1 MLKQIHL
8 NGDQANNNI
17 KMENNNSKPELFNIV
32 LKKAQL
38 KQDIYAC
45 TLSAIN
51 LLKEVSA
58 EVINDFKVKLPAD
71 EKRIS
76 FDYKDKSGFEFEM
89 KFAGDILIFTMH
101 TNIFEFSRNHEIMKT
116 SYIKEKPDRSYCG
129 IINIYN
135 FLADSFKYNREND
148 IGYLIG
154 RVFINN
160 ENHYY
165 IEGKK
170 EVGMLYNNFSNN
182 VLDKNAAREILE
194 KAILYTSNF
203 DLLTP
208 PYEEVKEVTVYE
220 MQSNLDSMRLKTGK
234 RLGFKFQADI
244 ENLK

>member
-1 MLKQIHL
+1 M
-8 NGDQANNNI
+8 NNQT
-17 KMENNNSKPELFNIV
+17 ELFDIV
-32 LKKAQL
+32 LKKAKL
-38 KQDIYAC
+38 KQDIY
-45 TLSAIN
+45 TRSVEAIE
-51 LLKEVSA
+51 LLKKVSN
-58 EVINDFKVKLPAD
+58 EIVTDFKSKLPID
-71 EKRIS
+71 ENRIS
-76 FDYKDKSGFEFEM
+76 FDFKDKSNFEFEI
-89 KFAGDILIFTMH
+89 KFAGDVLIFMMH

-116 SYIKEKPDRSYCG
+116 PYIKDDNSRSYCG

-154 RVFINN
+154 RIFINN

-170 EVGMLYNNFSNN
+170 EIGMMYNNFSNN
-182 VLDKNAAREILE
+182 ILDEKAAREILE

-220 MQSNLDSMRLKTGK
+220 MQSNLDSMRIKTGK

-244 ENLK
+244 DNLK

>member
-1 MLKQIHL
+1 M
-8 NGDQANNNI
+8 NNQT
-17 KMENNNSKPELFNIV
+17 ELFDIV
-32 LKKAQL
+32 LKKAKL
-38 KQDIYAC
+38 KQDIYAR
-45 TLSAIN
+45 SVEAIE
-51 LLKEVSA
+51 LLKKVSN
-58 EVINDFKVKLPAD
+58 EIVTDFKSKLPID
-71 EKRIS
+71 ENRIT
-76 FDYKDKSGFEFEM
+76 FDFKDKSNFEFEI
-89 KFAGDILIFTMH
+89 KFAGDVLIFMMH

-116 SYIKEKPDRSYCG
+116 PYIKDDNSRSYCG

-154 RVFINN
+154 RIFINN

-170 EVGMLYNNFSNN
+170 EIGMMYNNFSNN
-182 VLDKNAAREILE
+182 ILDEKAAREILE

-244 ENLK
+244 DNLK